1 MRVIMKNLFSF
12 LFKNE
17 FLHLAVEANMSRLFN
32 LSLIVIPISIIHII
46 IFEFFVTVESAEAII
61 WRNGIIGSHAAMV
74 ALASII
80 SFVIFF
86 ISNYEKDLYRTKIF
100 IQIIST
106 LAIMMIGVAITTF
119 DQLVTTN
126 ISPFIIVTMM
136 IALVILMPTWM
147 STLIFLGLFA
157 IFYVGII
164 LMVRDPIILTSNI
177 LNGVTTIGMGLGL
190 SNIMWYYYRKNAIQ
204 RKQIEE
210 QNFNLE
216 LQKVELEQLNYRLS
230 ILASV
235 DSMTQLLNRREFES
249 QVNAGLDLRK
259 NGGFISSVMIA
270 DIDHFKQLNDQH
282 GHLIGDELLKQY
294 SSLLKAVLREGDL
307 IARWGGDEFVIMLHN
322 ANPYEAFKIAER
334 LRVNIEKRVFSIEE
348 HNIKLTSSFGIA
360 PLNADEP
367 EPLYSSY
374 LKADQALY
382 QAKDLGRNKTI
393 IYTK

>member
-1 MRVIMKNLFSF
+1 MKNLLSF
-12 LFKNE
+12 VFKND

-46 IFEFFVTVESAEAII
+46 IFEFFVTVETAEAII
-61 WRNGIIGSHAAMV
+61 WRNGIIASHAALV

-80 SFVIFF
+80 SFVIFL

-100 IQIIST
+100 VQVFST
-106 LAIMMIGVAITTF
+106 LMIMMIGVAITSF

-136 IALVILMPTWM
+136 IALIVLMPSWM
-147 STLIFLGLFA
+147 STLIFLGLFVV
-157 IFYVGII
+157 FYISI
-164 LMVRDPIILTSNI
+164 NFIVRDPIILTSNI
-177 LNGVTTIGMGLGL
+177 LNGVTTIGMGFGL
-190 SNIMWYYYRKNAIQ
+190 SNIMWYYYKKNEIL
-204 RKQIEE
+204 RRQIEE

-216 LQKVELEQLNYRLS
+216 LQKIELEQLNYRLN

-249 QVNAGLDLRK
+249 QVNAGLDLIR
-259 NGGFISSVMIA
+259 NTDFLSSVMIA
-270 DIDHFKQLNDQH
+270 DIDHFKQMNDKY
-282 GHLIGDELLKQY
+282 GHLVGDELLKQF
-294 SSLLKAVLREGDL
+294 SLLLKAVLREGDL

-322 ANPYEAFKIAER
+322 TNPNEAFKIAER
-334 LRVNIEKRVFSIEE
+334 LRRNIQNKEFNIE
-348 HNIKLTSSFGIA
+348 NQLIKLTSSFGIA
-360 PLNADEP
+360 ALNANEP

-382 QAKDLGRNKTI
+382 QAKELGRNKTI
-393 IYTK
+393 IFTK